1 MLSLALHACHRAY
14 VSGVFGEFDWAESNG
29 MEAKWIAINGNC
41 HLLENLSSLAKN
53 ICMRGLLTGF
63 CDFIYALC
71 APFSVPTFIRLYLS
85 ARDDFAWQHFF
96 AQEKR
101 IRRSV
106 EGKNRIA
113 CIWTIVHGECSKYVW
128 GDHFQMKTQI
138 WFLIA
143 WCTCSKGFLQPLNS
157 HREKILANFK
167 PSTDLQ
173 ADFET
178 CHLSFWENLACS
190 NPQAQSEGKFGD
202 GIFSTKIIT
211 TFQFD
216 VQKIFWIGKADLC
229 KLTHSFPSVSLAH

>member
-1 MLSLALHACHRAY
+1 
-14 VSGVFGEFDWAESNG
+14 
-29 MEAKWIAINGNC
+29 
-41 HLLENLSSLAKN
+41 
-53 ICMRGLLTGF
+53 MRSF
-63 CDFIYALC
+63 LC
-71 APFSVPTFIRLYLS
+71 AHFYSIVPFCQRWFCMAAFFRSRKTNPSFCGGKKPNCLYL
-85 ARDDFAWQHFF
+85 H
-96 AQEKR
+96 
-101 IRRSV
+101 
-106 EGKNRIA
+106 
-113 CIWTIVHGECSKYVW
+113 WTIVHGECSKYVW